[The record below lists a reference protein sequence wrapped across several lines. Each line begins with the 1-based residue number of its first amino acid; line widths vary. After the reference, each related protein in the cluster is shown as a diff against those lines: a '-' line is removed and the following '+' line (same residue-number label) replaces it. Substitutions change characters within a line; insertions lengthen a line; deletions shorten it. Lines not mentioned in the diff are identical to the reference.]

1 MISSM
6 TGFSS
11 IEESK
16 SGYDWIWEIKSVNSR
31 SLDLRLRLGSGVER
45 YEQEIRQRISKYIKR
60 GNISVTLRV
69 TSHQREEK
77 ITVNRDLLNSLIDL
91 WQDYSSENKVDPPRF
106 DGLLRVRGVVDLAET
121 KEEMIANT
129 PLDRAII
136 NSFDSALEGLLDSRK
151 SEGAKIETILLTQID
166 EINTLV
172 KRAVDCSLTV
182 LVKTRSSLKKK
193 VDALMEDKK
202 LFDEDRL
209 AQEIV
214 ILATKS
220 DIREELDRLSAHIQA
235 AKIEITKGGV
245 VGRKLDFLSQEF
257 NREANT
263 LCAKASDQELNEI
276 GLSMKVVIDQ
286 FREQVQNLE

>member
-1 MISSM
+1 M

-11 IEESK
+11 IEKSK

-45 YEQEIRQRISKYIKR
+45 YEQELRQKISKYIRR

-69 TSHQREEK
+69 TSQQREEK

-121 KEEMIANT
+121 KEEMIENT

-182 LVKTRSSLKKK
+182 LEKTRSSLKKK
-193 VDALMEDKK
+193 VDSLMEDKK

-220 DIREELDRLSAHIQA
+220 DIREELDRLAAHIQA

-263 LCAKASDQELNEI
+263 LCAKASDQQLNEI

>member
-11 IEESK
+11 IEKSK

-45 YEQEIRQRISKYIKR
+45 YEQELRQKISKYIRR

-69 TSHQREEK
+69 TSQQREEK

-121 KEEMIANT
+121 KEEMIENT

-182 LVKTRSSLKKK
+182 LEKTRSSLKKK
-193 VDALMEDKK
+193 VDSLMEDKK

-220 DIREELDRLSAHIQA
+220 DIREELDRLAAHIQA

-263 LCAKASDQELNEI
+263 LCAKASDQQLNEI